1 MSSTPN
7 FSEEGAR
14 AGAAAGAFTDGPDHA
29 PLGRESPKRSKSH
42 GRANP
47 IVHHKGQEQE
57 IHGGRTAARQQA
69 TTDSSRGRG
78 RAATKLDGMSP
89 WAKEV
94 LYVDTNY
101 GTLGANQHADTVA
114 AQLDPRRAEPLPPD
128 HPEVVKEI
136 KFDRISRLMQP
147 GTDDEVEQQ
156 LGLDSDDDWIS

>member
-1 MSSTPN
+1 MSSNPN

-14 AGAAAGAFTDGPDHA
+14 ERAASDKAFADPPA
-29 PLGRESPKRSKSH
+29 PPGVKRPRSH
-42 GRANP
+42 GRQGV
-47 IVHHKGQEQE
+47 ISHHKGQEQE

-78 RAATKLDGMSP
+78 RAATQLDGMSP

-101 GTLGANQHADTVA
+101 GSLRPTQHADTVA

-147 GTDDEVEQQ
+147 GTDDEVDQQ